1 MNAIIIYDMIMSL
14 LANPPSLDP
23 RPNSFNLCALRT
35 QLARALKKVP
45 CPQSA
50 VNGWVGAVLAPAMYA
65 LIDTNPFNWNINPRT
80 AVPDFLARFATL
92 PNGTQGAALPYLRE
106 EVENK
111 MVLFGS
117 KFWIPEQFR
126 TLTIAV
132 LGPIATET
140 RRHPFSIPAA
150 PFICNHVSLASCLI
164 VVSTA
169 HLYAT
174 AFFCMQQTHPFLDP
188 QPAIHLHPCVLSLL
202 I

>member
-1 MNAIIIYDMIMSL
+1 VLVGITDTHVDLIPILPVVRQKINYSSMPISTCGMIIRERHVDSLPYMFSTFRYLRHLTHVMGFSLAASPDASCVFLLICWRLNCELRMVL
-14 LANPPSLDP
+14 LA
-23 RPNSFNLCALRT
+23 
-35 QLARALKKVP
+35 
-45 CPQSA
+45 
-50 VNGWVGAVLAPAMYA
+50 
-65 LIDTNPFNWNINPRT
+65 
-80 AVPDFLARFATL
+80 
-92 PNGTQGAALPYLRE
+92 
-106 EVENK
+106 VENK

-150 PFICNHVSLASCLI
+150 PFICNHVSLASRLI